1 MNFDLSE
8 EQQIVAELATQVF
21 GDLATPERVKEVES
35 ADGFDRAL
43 WGSLAEAGLLGLCL
57 PESHGGSGM
66 GLVEL
71 CLIAEQQGRNV
82 APVPLVPTVVS
93 AMTIAEHLGD
103 QQQAAAVLAGVADG
117 STVLTAALAEPG
129 ANDPLTPSV
138 RATRSGNAV
147 RIIGEKPAVP
157 ALPVAAAVLVPVLID
172 GDTAL
177 ALVDTGLDGV
187 GIEPLA
193 TTNHE
198 PQGHLRLDVEIP
210 AELVT
215 ITSDTP
221 GASDGQGAPDALDDL
236 YHRFLVANC
245 AIQLGVGV
253 GAIAHVAEHVSTRE
267 QFGRPLSN
275 FQAVSQRAAD
285 GYIVNEALRSTVLN
299 AAWQLANRSGGSA
312 REDVLSAAYW
322 ASEGTQRV
330 VLTAQHLHGG
340 IGADVDYPVHRH
352 FLWGMQLASTL
363 GTASSHVARLGAHLA
378 ATP

>member
-8 EQQIVAELATQVF
+8 EQQVVADLATQVF
-21 GDLATPERVKEVES
+21 GDLATPERVKEVE
-35 ADGFDRAL
+35 ATDGFDRSL
-43 WGSLAEAGLLGLCL
+43 WSSLAEAGLLALCL
-57 PESHGGSGM
+57 PESLGGSGM

-82 APVPLVPTVVS
+82 APVPLVPTVAS
-93 AMTIAEHLGD
+93 AMTLAEHLAERPQVG
-103 QQQAAAVLAGVADG
+103 ALLAGVADG

-129 ANDPLTPSV
+129 VNDPLAPSV
-138 RATRSGNAV
+138 RATRSGGAV
-147 RIIGEKPAVP
+147 RIVGDKPAVP
-157 ALPVAAAVLVPVLID
+157 ALPIADAVIVPVVLD
-172 GDTAL
+172 GAPAL
-177 ALVDTGLDGV
+177 AVVTTDLAGV
-187 GIEPLA
+187 GIDPLD

-198 PQGHLRLDVEIP
+198 PQGRLHLDVEVP

-215 ITSDTP
+215 T
-221 GASDGQGAPDALDDL
+221 APDALDDL
-236 YHRFLVANC
+236 YHRTLVANC
-245 AIQLGVGV
+245 AIQLGVGE

-285 GYIVNEALRSTVLN
+285 GYN
-299 AAWQLANRSGGSA
+299 AAWQLANGSTGGGRA
-312 REDVLSAAYW
+312 DVLAAAYW
-322 ASEGTQRV
+322 ASEGTQEV
-330 VLTAQHLHGG
+330 VLTAQHLHAG

-378 ATP
+378 SMSS